1 MGMIQEFK
9 DFINKGNV
17 LDLAVGVVMGGAFGK
32 IVTSIVE
39 DLINPLIGKVM
50 GGVDLASNYVN
61 LTDKTFGSYDEA
73 KKAGAA
79 VLGYGSF
86 LNQVLNFI
94 IVAFCI
100 FMIVKAYNKM
110 KKPVEEAPA
119 APAGPTD
126 VELLAEIR
134 DLLAKK

>member
-1 MGMIQEFK
+1 MGMVQEFK

-32 IVTSIVE
+32 IVDSVVT
-39 DLINPLIGKVM
+39 DLINPLIGKLM

-61 LTDKTFGSYDEA
+61 LTDKTFDSYADA

-86 LNQVLNFI
+86 INQVINFI
-94 IVAFCI
+94 IVAFAI

-110 KKPVEEAPA
+110 KKPVEAA

-134 DLLAKK
+134 DLLKK